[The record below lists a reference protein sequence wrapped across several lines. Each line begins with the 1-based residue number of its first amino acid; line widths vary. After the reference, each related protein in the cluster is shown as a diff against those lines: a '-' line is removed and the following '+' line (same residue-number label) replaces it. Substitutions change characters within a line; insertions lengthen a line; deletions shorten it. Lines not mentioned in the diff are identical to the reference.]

1 MKLVMKTLQQ
11 LLMKKK
17 TNLTKITNLK
27 KTLERWKLKEVIL
40 KKTIWLKRVKEK
52 PLIKLLDKINKYK
65 TMLSY
70 CLKCR
75 KSRENINQKISNNY
89 IIKLCYMW
97 Q

>member
-1 MKLVMKTLQQ
+1 MMKTQRSDTE
-11 LLMKKK
+11 KN
-17 TNLTKITNLK
+17 NLI
-27 KTLERWKLKEVIL
+27 EEG
-40 KKTIWLKRVKEK
+40 KRKA
-52 PLIKLLDKINKYK
+52 LIKLLDKINKYK